1 MSKNPFQQNHETMT
15 MCELFKK
22 FKRFKLFE
30 PSLGV
35 LGFFLV
41 VFCVICCFFY
51 LDYRAVAKGY
61 AIPAQSE
68 RFLWLELNGS
78 SSEIKRVEFL
88 GEQGND
94 CNVFDGDWVWDE
106 GYPLYQSKDCS
117 FLDEGFRCTEYGR
130 PDLFYT
136 KWRWQPRRC
145 NLPRFDG
152 KVMLEKLRNKRLV
165 FVGDSI
171 GRNQWESF
179 LCMLSSAVPN
189 KDSIYEVNGSPI
201 TKHKGFL
208 VFMFKDYNCTVEYY
222 RAPFLVLQS
231 RSPAG
236 SPEKIKTTLKLDQM
250 DWDSSRWRNADVLIF
265 NTGHWWNYE
274 KTIRG
279 GCYFQV
285 GTKVKMEM
293 KVEQAYRKSIETVMR
308 WIHNE
313 VNVSKTQVFFR
324 TFAPVHFRGGDWKS
338 GGSCHLETLPGLRT
352 SLVSS
357 QTWGLVKVVGDVLA
371 TYSNTS
377 LSTGLDILNVTQ
389 MTALRKDGH
398 SSLYYLGPKS
408 PAPLHRQDCSHWCLP
423 GVPDAWNEL
432 LYALF
437 LKHDNSRTLNS
448 SVINNI

>member
-1 MSKNPFQQNHETMT
+1 
-15 MCELFKK
+15 
-22 FKRFKLFE
+22 
-30 PSLGV
+30 
-35 LGFFLV
+35 
-41 VFCVICCFFY
+41 
-51 LDYRAVAKGY
+51 
-61 AIPAQSE
+61 
-68 RFLWLELNGS
+68 
-78 SSEIKRVEFL
+78 
-88 GEQGND
+88 
-94 CNVFDGDWVWDE
+94 
-106 GYPLYQSKDCS
+106 
-117 FLDEGFRCTEYGR
+117 
-130 PDLFYT
+130 
-136 KWRWQPRRC
+136 
-145 NLPRFDG
+145 
-152 KVMLEKLRNKRLV
+152 
-165 FVGDSI
+165 
-171 GRNQWESF
+171 
-179 LCMLSSAVPN
+179 
-189 KDSIYEVNGSPI
+189 
-201 TKHKGFL
+201 
-208 VFMFKDYNCTVEYY
+208 
-222 RAPFLVLQS
+222 
-231 RSPAG
+231 
-236 SPEKIKTTLKLDQM
+236 
-250 DWDSSRWRNADVLIF
+250 
-265 NTGHWWNYE
+265 
-274 KTIRG
+274 
-279 GCYFQV
+279 
-285 GTKVKMEM
+285 MEM